1 MRLNPLFLSKLARD
15 TKLVM
20 PSKVIQTTAES
31 ELILILL
38 LDLIQ
43 VLKAAL
49 VAGGLVVVG
58 SRYSNLLENLQ
69 LTKIYD

>member
-1 MRLNPLFLSKLARD
+1 M
-15 TKLVM
+15 M

-38 LDLIQ
+38 LELIHF
-43 VLKAAL
+43 LKSAL

-58 SRYSNLLENLQ
+58 IRYSNMLENLQ
-69 LTKIYD
+69 LTQVYDWMQTS